1 MSKQTPLAGSA
12 TRFAQ
17 QVLWCALLGVVAALL
32 YRSGSADLKADILE
46 MLKENSA
53 PKSFHFL
60 ATIALTTLGLS
71 IALFGRTQEP
81 SFVRSLLCY
90 RPAEVAL
97 SLCAV
102 FVGLLFG
109 FACGVRE
116 LSLAIGTA
124 VAFLF
129 SGGLLLV
136 VVWLSQ
142 PEALIRDE
150 KLAKATALTCSI
162 SEGLVLW
169 WQYGR

>member
-1 MSKQTPLAGSA
+1 MSQTPLTGSA

-17 QVLWCALLGVVAALL
+17 QVLWCALLGVIAGLL
-32 YRSGSADLKADILE
+32 YQNGSADLKADILE

-60 ATIALTTLGLS
+60 ATIALTTLGVS
-71 IALFGRTQEP
+71 IVLFGRTQEP
-81 SFVRSLLCY
+81 SCLRSLLCY

-102 FVGLLFG
+102 FVGLLAG
-109 FACGVRE
+109 FAFGVHE
-116 LSLAIGTA
+116 LSLAMGAA

-129 SGGLLLV
+129 SGGLLLF

-142 PEALIRDE
+142 PGALTHNERY
-150 KLAKATALTCSI
+150 AKATALACSVSGAI
-162 SEGLVLW
+162 VLW
-169 WQYGR
+169 LQYRS